1 MIVLNFFAIRRVL
14 RQSEVLRHCR
24 LERSKPPECQ
34 TLRRPCGAL
43 LGLRLGRWASQRT
56 LILAAVWSIAACSPP
71 SIQDALQTYTSR
83 LQATLDIES
92 LPITPAIR
100 PSIARR
106 QRHLDLQEVQAST
119 QALGVL
125 DYLSLNACALHQVL
139 SEQNNSLGRWADPI
153 GRLEFQLRFIELA
166 PACIESL
173 KLGEPE
179 LAGVIER
186 ALTTKRA
193 RLALQ
198 IERSILYSDELM
210 TFWQPGQLGSLESED
225 ALTESMALSSLLE
238 LSRGLKSGTSIPTSI
253 EINEALQPLRSGL
266 GGQIIGAWADVLD
279 HLDVAQ
285 RTLAKFIQDRP
296 LCYQGMPNARAKRL
310 EGLVT
315 HVFAGTLQ
323 QEIHRLT
330 KMTQLTLPLI
340 DSLEAALLTS
350 QTPQLEQFRRER
362 TALIQSARD
371 QVKRHA
377 EDLSKLLGQCGLA
390 PGSANSR
397 EQNRTPE
404 DL

>member
-1 MIVLNFFAIRRVL
+1 MLNFFAIRRVL
-14 RQSEVLRHCR
+14 RQREVLRHCR
-24 LERSKPPECQ
+24 LEHSKPPECQ

-119 QALGVL
+119 QALGVH